1 MRSRKD
7 EGCEESPRREAR
19 RGRAQTTRTAS
30 ASARVC
36 ARRVGGG
43 GRGEGGGGERERE
56 NKNER
61 VSLVRERSCQ
71 GNRWICNRRSMCSAR
86 MQGNGVYEARGW
98 WRRAKAQ
105 NLAIEERHQRAELRD
120 RRSVVLLP
128 RGMRRGRRR
137 VALKAAKIAVGL
149 IAAAHVR
156 AKEHRLLHMRL
167 DLRRKED
174 GVWVRGSDVGKE
186 KMKSTHTFLKPI

>member
-30 ASARVC
+30 ASARVGEG
-36 ARRVGGG
+36 RGGG
-43 GRGEGGGGERERE
+43 GGK